1 MNRLDFF
8 IRRLTAQREC
18 LSFAAKLITDIEG
31 PVFEIGLG
39 KGRTYD
45 FLRDALPDREIFAFD
60 RDVGSYIDCTPD
72 IDHIILGD
80 FRATLMTVSG
90 HTKGCVALA
99 HCDFGSEN
107 QEHDDALAQ
116 WLGPAI
122 NRIMAPNSV
131 VVTDREMKV
140 DGWHPVELPFG
151 VDSSA
156 YFLYRVL
163 PAVMA

>member
-18 LSFAAKLITDIEG
+18 LSFAAESIADIEG

-45 FLRDALPDREIFAFD
+45 FLRDVLPNREIFAFD
-60 RDVGSYIDCTPD
+60 RNVGSYPDCTPD

-80 FRATLMTVSG
+80 FRETLMTVSG
-90 HTKGCVALA
+90 LTKGGVALA

-107 QEHDDALAQ
+107 RERDDALAQ

-122 NRIMAPNSV
+122 DRIMAPNGV
-131 VVTDREMKV
+131 VATDREMKV
-140 DGWHPVELPFG
+140 DGWRPVELPPG

-156 YFLYRVL
+156 YFLYRV
-163 PAVMA
+163 PAAVMA

>member
-1 MNRLDFF
+1 MNRLDYF
-8 IRRLTAQREC
+8 IRRLSAQREC
-18 LSFAAKLITDIEG
+18 LRFAAELIANIEG

-60 RDVGSYIDCTPD
+60 RNVGSYPDCTPD

-80 FRATLMTVSG
+80 FRETLMTVSG
-90 HTKGCVALA
+90 EIKEGVALA

-107 QEHDDALAQ
+107 RDRDNALAL
-116 WLGPAI
+116 WLGPALD
-122 NRIMAPNSV
+122 RIMAPNGV
-131 VVTDREMKV
+131 VATDREMKV
-140 DGWHPVELPFG
+140 DGWRPVELPAG

-156 YFLYRVL
+156 YFLYRV
-163 PAVMA
+163 PAMATA

>member
-18 LSFAAKLITDIEG
+18 LRLAVELIVGVEG
-31 PVFEIGLG
+31 PVLEVGLG

-45 FLRDALPDREIFAFD
+45 FLREALPDREIFAFD
-60 RDVGSYIDCTPD
+60 RNVGAYPDCTPD

-80 FRATLMTVSG
+80 FRETLLTALERIG
-90 HTKGCVALA
+90 GAAALA

-107 QEHDDALAQ
+107 RERDDVLAQ

-122 NRIMAPNSV
+122 DRLMAPNGV
-131 VVTDREMKV
+131 VATDREMTV
-140 DGWHPVELPFG
+140 SRWRPVELPSNIDRG
-151 VDSSA
+151 A
-156 YFLYRVL
+156 YFLYRAPEKGLV
-163 PAVMA
+163 

>member
-8 IRRLTAQREC
+8 IQRLTAQREC
-18 LSFAAKLITDIEG
+18 LRYAAVLIADIEG

-60 RDVGSYIDCTPD
+60 RNVGSYPDCTPD

-80 FRATLMTVSG
+80 FRETLMTVSSQ
-90 HTKGCVALA
+90 TKGGVALA

-107 QEHDDALAQ
+107 RDRDNALAL
-116 WLGPAI
+116 WLGPALD
-122 NRIMAPNSV
+122 RIMAPNGV
-131 VVTDREMKV
+131 VATDREMKV
-140 DGWHPVELPFG
+140 DGWCPIELPPE
-151 VDSSA
+151 VA
-156 YFLYRVL
+156 RRTYFLYRV
-163 PAVMA
+163 PATVTA